1 MCFLCCSKFQKL
13 SDLFASQKPETKFIL
28 NLEKPIVFFDLETTG
43 IDTQNDKIVEIA
55 LLKVLADGSTQEY
68 LQVVNP
74 MKPIPKEASDV
85 HGFTDEMVKDKP
97 PFSAIAKDVFDFI
110 GDADLAGFN
119 SNRFDIPM
127 LVEELLRCDINLEIE
142 KRKSV
147 DVQRIFHKME
157 PRNLE
162 AAVKFYCEQ
171 ELKNAHSAMADVKA
185 TYAVLLGQLQ
195 RYDALKNDVAFLE
208 KTSEDGKFIDVA
220 RRLVFKNNKV
230 CFNFGKYKDQAVVEV
245 LRREPQ
251 YYDWVMKSDFP
262 LHTKMKLKEIKQQMK

>member
-1 MCFLCCSKFQKL
+1 MT
-13 SDLFASQKPETKFIL
+13 DLFASQKPETKFKL
-28 NLEKPIVFFDLETTG
+28 NLERPIVFFDLETTG

-55 LLKVLADGSTQEY
+55 LLKVLADGSTQEF
-68 LQVVNP
+68 LHVVNP
-74 MKPIPKEASDV
+74 MRPIPKEASDI
-85 HGFTDEMVKDKP
+85 HGFTNEMVKDKP
-97 PFSAIAKDVFDFI
+97 PFSAIAKAVFDFI

-171 ELKNAHSAMADVKA
+171 DLKDAHSAMADVKA
-185 TYAVLLGQLQ
+185 TYNVLLAQLK
-195 RYDALKNDVAFLE
+195 RYETLKNDVAYLE
-208 KTSEDGKFIDVA
+208 KISEDGKFIDVA
-220 RRLVFKNNKV
+220 RRLVFKNGKV